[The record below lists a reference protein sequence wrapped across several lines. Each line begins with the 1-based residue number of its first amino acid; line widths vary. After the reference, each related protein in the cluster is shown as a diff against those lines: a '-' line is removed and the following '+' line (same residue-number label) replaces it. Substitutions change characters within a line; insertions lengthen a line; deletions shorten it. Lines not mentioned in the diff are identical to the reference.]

1 MPEHAGR
8 KAACARTVEDI
19 ADRVLCAV
27 GTARSRAP
35 GERRFVELGLARGRG
50 RAVVARSA
58 GVGEL
63 VGPLVVLVPAGVV
76 TVTSTV
82 PAPRGDVAVMLVAL
96 LTVKVAP
103 AVPKLTA
110 VAPLKAVPVKV
121 TEVPPAAGPRWGRWR
136 SRWAPQCR

>member
-1 MPEHAGR
+1 MNWS
-8 KAACARTVEDI
+8 AA
-19 ADRVLCAV
+19 
-27 GTARSRAP
+27 
-35 GERRFVELGLARGRG
+35 
-50 RAVVARSA
+50 
-58 GVGEL
+58 
-63 VGPLVVLVPAGVV
+63 LVVLVPAGVV

-121 TEVPPAAGPRWGRWR
+121 TEVPPAAWPEVGPMEVTVG
-136 SRWAPQCR
+136 AAM